1 MVKKSAKKK
10 SAARHVVHHSDA
22 AKKVEKL
29 NTEAKRASQPSR
41 TRHSP
46 MLMNE
51 REIAQDFATR
61 VHQKFDRLIKASVLF
76 GSQAKKTSSGKS
88 DVDIILIVD
97 DAAVQWDL
105 ELVAWYREE
114 LAKLVRGSTYGR
126 DLHVN
131 SIRLTT
137 WWQDLIEGDPV
148 VVNVL
153 RYGEVLIDSGGF
165 FNPLKVLLQEGK
177 IKSTVESVYAA
188 LQRAPMHLLRSKANK
203 VGAIE
208 GIYWAMVDAAQA
220 ALVTA
225 GKLPPSPEHLP
236 MFLKE
241 TFVETGMCKEEY
253 AYAMRDIFT
262 LHKRITYGEIRDVR
276 GSDLDTWYETAENFV
291 FEMTRLIDE
300 VIEHAKQKHGEERA
314 DSESTSA
321 LQSEEEGEES
331 KDEERG

>member
-10 SAARHVVHHSDA
+10 AATPHTLHLLHAVPH
-22 AKKVEKL
+22 KKHETEK
-29 NTEAKRASQPSR
+29 AVKRA
-41 TRHSP
+41 P
-46 MLMNE
+46 MLMHE
-51 REIAQDFATR
+51 REIALDFATR
-61 VHQKFDRLIKASVLF
+61 VHQKFDRLVKASVLF
-76 GSQAKKTSSGKS
+76 GSQAKKTASEKS
-88 DVDIILIVD
+88 DVDIILILD

-114 LAKLVRGSTYGR
+114 LAKLVYASNYGR
-126 DLHVN
+126 ELHVN
-131 SIRLTT
+131 SVRLTT

-148 VVNVL
+148 IMNVL

-188 LQRAPMHLLRSKANK
+188 LQRAPMHLLRSKASK

-276 GSDLDTWYETAENFV
+276 GTDVDSWYETAENFV

-300 VIEHAKQKHGEERA
+300 VIEQAKQKQGEE
-314 DSESTSA
+314 TSGNEHA
-321 LQSEEEGEES
+321 GEEEKAE
-331 KDEERG
+331 